1 MTFLKTT
8 NKIAFLVIVL
18 AFCFFAI
25 PKAHAADLAGVLDS
39 DHDGLTDTEETTLY
53 ATDPNNAD
61 TDGDSFLDGR
71 EVDSGY
77 SPHKGNSARM
87 SQNDFDADGLNDAI
101 EVTFHASLGNVDTDA
116 DGYSDYDEVMSG
128 YDPASATTNLRLSRA
143 VIVDRSTQRVS
154 YRVNGIEMKNF
165 PVSTGNPFTPTPAG
179 EFSVQRKR
187 EYVDYIGVG
196 YSYPHIRWNLQF
208 LPHYY
213 LHTATWHN
221 DFGKRTRS
229 HGCVNMR
236 EADAAFLFKYLDVG
250 VPVTV
255 TGTTPIHLYVASK

>member
-1 MTFLKTT
+1 MTFSKTT
-8 NKIAFLVIVL
+8 SNIVVGALLLVASLFSFSAV
-18 AFCFFAI
+18 
-25 PKAHAADLAGVLDS
+25 HAATVAGVVDS

-77 SPHKGNSARM
+77 SPHKGNSARL
-87 SQNDFDADGLNDAI
+87 SQTDFDGDGLSDAHEI
-101 EVTFHASLGNVDTDA
+101 KFHTSLGSKDTDG
-116 DGYSDYDEVMSG
+116 DGFSDLEEVLHG
-128 YDPASATTNLRLSRA
+128 YNPASAAPDLRLSRA
-143 VIVDRSTQRVS
+143 VIVDRSTQRMSYQVS
-154 YRVNGIEMKNF
+154 GIEMKNF

-179 EFSVQRKR
+179 TFAVQVKR

-196 YSYPHIRWNLQF
+196 YSFPHTHWNLQF

-213 LHTATWHN
+213 LHTAYWHN
-221 DFGKRTRS
+221 DFGIRTRS

-236 EADAAFLFKYLDVG
+236 EADAAFLFKYLEVG

-255 TGTTPIHLYVASK
+255 TGTTPIHMYVAKN

>member
-1 MTFLKTT
+1 MTFSKTT
-8 NKIAFLVIVL
+8 SKL
-18 AFCFFAI
+18 AFVLIFLGASFFAT
-25 PKAHAADLAGVLDS
+25 AQVHADVLDS
-39 DHDGLTDTEETTLY
+39 DHDGLTDIEETTLY

-77 SPHKGNSARM
+77 SPHKGNSARL
-87 SQNDFDADGLNDAI
+87 SQDDFDGDGLNDAL
-101 EVTFHASLGNVDTDA
+101 EVRFHTNMGSADTDGDA
-116 DGYSDYDEVMSG
+116 HPDLDEVLHG
-128 YDPASATTNLRLSRA
+128 YNPASATTDVRLPRA
-143 VIVDRSTQRVS
+143 VIVDRSTQRMSYQVS
-154 YRVNGIEMKNF
+154 GIEMKNF

-179 EFSVQRKR
+179 TFAVQAKR

-196 YSYPHIRWNLQF
+196 YSFPHTRWNLQF

-213 LHTATWHN
+213 LHTAYWHN
-221 DFGKRTRS
+221 DFGIRTRS

-255 TGTTPIHLYVASK
+255 TGTTPIHLYVAKS